1 MGSTAVEPGGKDRD
15 DLQDVF
21 ALSSQ
26 IVTALVKKYA
36 FASGLGISGQKRVFC
51 RVL

>member
-21 ALSSQ
+21 GKIFFKRAFLP
-26 IVTALVKKYA
+26 LVEEDDFNIFC
-36 FASGLGISGQKRVFC
+36 FADG
-51 RVL
+51 